1 MRLITRIVSI
11 DPLKALANYLMVA
24 IHILAITGL
33 ATLLKIFINNI
44 IEGLI

>member
-33 ATLLKIFINNI
+33 ASLLKLCITYI
-44 IEGLI
+44 IGGLI